1 MTDESNLKYSDGINA
16 QKPIDDDHQ
25 IKHRNETEEE
35 VRINLAA
42 AYRLAAMKGWDDGIY
57 THISASVPNEK
68 GAYLINQFG
77 LRFDEVFP
85 ENLVKVNLQ
94 GEIISGLG
102 PVNKSGFAIH
112 GAVHAARPDA
122 ACVLHLQVDSIIAI
136 SARKQGLLPLSQHAL
151 RFYSDIERHSYQ
163 GLALSA
169 SEQVGLI
176 STLGDKKALLLENHG
191 SIICGVSIQ
200 QAFYLM
206 DVLDKAC
213 KIQLLAGEIEGL
225 IVPDPA
231 ICKMTYEQL
240 CSDGDEEGQMEWPA
254 YLGLLKNSK

>member
-1 MTDESNLKYSDGINA
+1 MTDKSNLKYSESMNPH
-16 QKPIDDDHQ
+16 KVIDDDKCKNLNQ
-25 IKHRNETEEE
+25 IEEE
-35 VRINLAA
+35 IRINLAA
-42 AYRLAAMKGWDDGIY
+42 AYRLAAIKGWDDGIY
-57 THISASVPNEK
+57 THISASIPNEE

-94 GEIISGLG
+94 GDIISGQG

-122 ACVLHLQVDSIIAI
+122 TCILHLHVDSVIAV
-136 SARKQGLLPLSQHAL
+136 STQKQGLLPLSQHAL
-151 RFYSDIERHSYQ
+151 RFYDDIERHRYQ

-176 STLGDKKALLLENHG
+176 SALGHKKALLLENHG

-213 KIQLLAGEIEGL
+213 KIQLLAGEVEGL
-225 IVPDPA
+225 IVPDPS
-231 ICKMTYEQL
+231 ICRMTYEQL

-254 YLGLLKNSK
+254 YLGLLKNNE